1 MINAEKIKFKVKINK
16 LSKDDIQLGL
26 FLNRH
31 ILARNITTNKN
42 IIERYI
48 YINLF
53 KINISIGFMN

>member
-1 MINAEKIKFKVKINK
+1 MKNIEKIKFKVKINK
-16 LSKDDIQLGL
+16 LSKGDIQLGL

-42 IIERYI
+42 VVERYI
-48 YINLF
+48 YVNLF